1 MIYASYYMAGFE
13 YICSTSTLPET
24 QKTNFSYKVEAH
36 EGNDATSNNKAKAVA
51 SVVIS
56 SNRDRATI
64 SSVASVLR
72 IWLMLSTWIRRPL
85 ETFKAS
91 MKTGKT

>member
-1 MIYASYYMAGFE
+1 MIYASYMAGFV

-24 QKTNFSYKVEAH
+24 QKMNFSYKVEAH
-36 EGNDATSNNKAKAVA
+36 EDNVASNSKAKAVA
-51 SVVIS
+51 SVLIS

>member
-1 MIYASYYMAGFE
+1 MHIMVGFVYI

-24 QKTNFSYKVEAH
+24 QKMNFSNKVEAR
-36 EGNDATSNNKAKAVA
+36 EDRNATSKNKAKAVA
-51 SVVIS
+51 RVADMV

-72 IWLMLSTWIRRPL
+72 TWLKFST
-85 ETFKAS
+85 
-91 MKTGKT
+91 

>member
-1 MIYASYYMAGFE
+1 MAGFVC
-13 YICSTSTLPET
+13 ICSTSTLPET
-24 QKTNFSYKVEAH
+24 QKMNFSYKVEAH
-36 EGNDATSNNKAKAVA
+36 EDSDTSKAKAVA
-51 SVVIS
+51 SVV
-56 SNRDRATI
+56 SNMDRAAV

-91 MKTGKT
+91 MKTGRT